1 MAYVTSTNL
10 CYHDNMHVECSLV
23 VDRFRGHLQYRLF
36 QSPKYSTDYHLFLAA
51 EKIAEIP
58 ARGRGW
64 MSYSVILGYMGPHC
78 GMGCKCPPPP
88 Q

>member
-10 CYHDNMHVECSLV
+10 CYHDIRCMSNVRYLWI
-23 VDRFRGHLQYRLF
+23 DFADI
-36 QSPKYSTDYHLFLAA
+36 YSTDCSNLQSTVQIYHLFLAA

-64 MSYSVILGYMGPHC
+64 MRYSRLHKQYGASLWDGV
-78 GMGCKCPPPP
+78 
-88 Q
+88 